1 MLGKRTVARAFA
13 SVAIAFASLVAAAGA
28 AHAGT
33 ITLAQCEATPG
44 TEIKDHGAWVGC
56 HGPGMG
62 SSGIKIVG

>member
-1 MLGKRTVARAFA
+1 MRNRLVARVVVSAA
-13 SVAIAFASLVAAAGA
+13 LALGSLVASAGA

-44 TEIKDHGAWVGC
+44 TEVKDHGAWVGC